1 MVEWDF
7 DDYVRHVLGV
17 LRGFRVYYRNIN
29 DSAASWESQYVW
41 GPLMRQT
48 EISGLEEYRDYNITI
63 TAFTR
68 IGEGVRSPFVVT
80 RTDEHSEF
88 LQMYLDQK
96 KIEMTSVRDNEI
108 MCNLFVSLECVAF
121 FFIVFTIKSN
131 LKTLFTEILLL
142 ILIG

>member
-1 MVEWDF
+1 MVEWRF
-7 DDYVRHVLGV
+7 DDNVRHVLGI
-17 LRGFRVYYRNIN
+17 LLGYRVYYRNIN

-48 EISGLEEYRDYNITI
+48 EISGLEEYRDYNITM

-80 RTDEHSEF
+80 RTDEHGEF

-96 KIEMTSVRDNEI
+96 KIEMRRVRDKEI
-108 MCNLFVSLECVAF
+108 ICNPFVSLQYVAF
-121 FFIVFTIKSN
+121 FS
-131 LKTLFTEILLL
+131 LFLQSSPI
-142 ILIG
+142 

>member
-7 DDYVRHVLGV
+7 DDNVRHVLGI
-17 LRGFRVYYRNIN
+17 LLGFRVYYRNIN
-29 DSAASWESQYVW
+29 DSAASWESQYVR

-88 LQMYLDQK
+88 LQMYLVQK

-108 MCNLFVSLECVAF
+108 MCNLFVSLECVPF
-121 FFIVFTIKSN
+121 FALFLQSSPIRRICL
-131 LKTLFTEILLL
+131 LKFLLL

>member
-29 DSAASWESQYVW
+29 DSAASWESQYVR

-68 IGEGVRSPFVVT
+68 IGEGVRSPFIVT
-80 RTDEHSEF
+80 RTDEHSKF
-88 LQMYLDQK
+88 Y
-96 KIEMTSVRDNEI
+96 NY
-108 MCNLFVSLECVAF
+108 N
-121 FFIVFTIKSN
+121 
-131 LKTLFTEILLL
+131 
-142 ILIG
+142 

>member
-17 LRGFRVYYRNIN
+17 LLGYRVYYRNIN

-41 GPLMRQT
+41 APLMRQT

-80 RTDEHSEF
+80 RTDEHSKF
-88 LQMYLDQK
+88 Y
-96 KIEMTSVRDNEI
+96 NY
-108 MCNLFVSLECVAF
+108 N
-121 FFIVFTIKSN
+121 
-131 LKTLFTEILLL
+131 
-142 ILIG
+142 

>member
-7 DDYVRHVLGV
+7 DDNVRHVLGV
-17 LRGFRVYYRNIN
+17 LRGYRVYYRNIN

-48 EISGLEEYRDYNITI
+48 EISGLEEYRDYNITM

-88 LQMYLDQK
+88 LQMYLVQK

-121 FFIVFTIKSN
+121 FA
-131 LKTLFTEILLL
+131 LFLQSSPI
-142 ILIG
+142 

>member
-7 DDYVRHVLGV
+7 DDNVRHVLGV
-17 LRGFRVYYRNIN
+17 LLGFRVCYRNIN

-88 LQMYLDQK
+88 LQMYLVQK
-96 KIEMTSVRDNEI
+96 K
-108 MCNLFVSLECVAF
+108 
-121 FFIVFTIKSN
+121 K
-131 LKTLFTEILLL
+131 
-142 ILIG
+142 

>member
-96 KIEMTSVRDNEI
+96 KIEMRSV
-108 MCNLFVSLECVAF
+108 
-121 FFIVFTIKSN
+121 
-131 LKTLFTEILLL
+131 
-142 ILIG
+142 